1 MKSNANL
8 VVTLLFFLT
17 AIVHFVIWTY
27 LCHLDPVVIIKFYLF
42 LSIMFLMMVTL
53 IIIVNRTVPDFLALS
68 LIGLIMLKFL
78 MMYLIRN
85 KLNFQAVPDYK
96 FHFAIP
102 YFILTSLLT
111 YYAIRLINGGKKMS
125 K

>member
-1 MKSNANL
+1 MKSSPNL
-8 VVTLLFFLT
+8 IVSALFFLT
-17 AIVHFVIWTY
+17 AIVHFLIWTY
-27 LCHLDPVVIIKFYLF
+27 VCDLDPVTIIKFYLF
-42 LSIMFLMMVTL
+42 LSVMFIMMVTL

-68 LIGLIMLKFL
+68 LIGLIMLKFV

-111 YYAIRLINGGKKMS
+111 YYAIRLINPDIKMS